1 MKKNISQEERFE
13 KIQKSKWAKAC
24 DMLFGLIVLNANI
37 IIFSILG
44 LGVFGIGPAIYAGF
58 EILNENQGVNLGTS
72 IFKDFWRCYKKN
84 FVKGNILFYSILVI
98 LLVFLKNI
106 FYYTAG
112 NSMFTIIGSYVIGA
126 LFILFIATICSY
138 YTVDVKYKE
147 KTFKDRLRISFYLIF
162 IKPSIILTIILLS
175 VLFGILMLLFPQ
187 FIIFFGIATPIY
199 IMFKPVNKYIN
210 SLIMQDE
217 E

>member
-44 LGVFGIGPAIYAGF
+44 LGVFGIGPAIYVGF